1 MLGRDRAGTRRRNAA
16 HFTHDEKDHNRKSR
30 TFQPNAHSRWEAG
43 LCKVQVG
50 RNVSNFIASW
60 QRVWEGLGAVGD
72 GTALAGALVARY
84 SEPWR
89 KYHTLQHL
97 NECLAQFASVA
108 HLAKHPAEVEA
119 ALWFHDAVY
128 ELRAGDNEEQSALWA
143 KAALLEADVLS
154 PAAERVARLVLAT
167 KHTAVPTHPDEQ
179 LLVDIDL
186 SILGATVRRF
196 QEYEDQVRA
205 EYSFVPEPTF
215 RIKRA
220 EILQTFL
227 ARPRIYS
234 TDFFHA
240 KLEASARINLANSLA
255 AIAI

>member
-1 MLGRDRAGTRRRNAA
+1 M
-16 HFTHDEKDHNRKSR
+16 
-30 TFQPNAHSRWEAG
+30 
-43 LCKVQVG
+43 
-50 RNVSNFIASW
+50 SNFNASW
-60 QRVWEGLGAVGD
+60 QRLWEGLGAAGD
-72 GTALAGALVARY
+72 GNALADALMARY

-97 NECLAQFASVA
+97 NECLAHFASA
-108 HLAKHPAEVEA
+108 THIAKHPAEVEA

-143 KAALLEADVLS
+143 RAALLEAGVLS
-154 PAAERVARLVLAT
+154 DAAERVARLVLAT
-167 KHTAVPTHPDEQ
+167 RHQAVPTQPDEQ

-215 RIKRA
+215 RVKRA
-220 EILQTFL
+220 EILQAFL
-227 ARPRIYS
+227 ARPRIYN
-234 TDFFHA
+234 TDYFYA
-240 KLEASARINLANSLA
+240 KLEASARFNLANSLA
-255 AIAI
+255 AIAT